1 MQLFYTLLSLFVL
14 ETLCHNVKTDG
25 FSIISH
31 NPSIEYI
38 KVLDKTNREKIEV
51 YTGPHHK
58 LPLCESE
65 FKEQCTAY
73 FERYFEILANED
85 PQILP
90 WDIPHEFKSIT
101 DIMFDWCKKT
111 NEFSNIKGLIVHKFS
126 VLEHLFRHGFTEKML
141 QNCLEIENFSKTPII
156 VVYNPGEKA
165 LLLLRK
171 AESRKLEIATEI
183 ALSNND
189 LKLFILLFHDVLA
202 NSGMKI
208 VPVVVTDQKFNQDNF
223 YCHLCL
229 NHVLSL
235 NEFPDTEKFN
245 SFWENRGS
253 YFETEYKGEI
263 DEALSKTFSAKLA
276 GILAAAHLHHN
287 YIPVFTNK
295 QNVDQHME
303 HLTVLLTP
311 EQLDIYYSQDKHM
324 IVKGG
329 FGCGKSIIAAAML
342 QKISESL
349 EEDEK
354 LIHVCYDPRSELLS
368 QMSKNYQDKSIGGK
382 VVTLNNKDGL
392 KLSAIIEHVT
402 KQERSRKINVVVD
415 EYDGEDLDESE
426 VGKLNKVF
434 SESLKESF
442 IVLIVQPIEKERVID
457 RIPQKKNQFGKLKTM
472 KIYDLTLN
480 MRNSIEIHQM
490 VEATKEVLKEEKTV
504 FIHPKGSKRSLQLI
518 NIKENSN
525 SDKSVSMQE
534 NPRQPTFES
543 KHEFAGQPEE
553 NSSNSKMGL
562 DEAQAI
568 IGSPEVDA
576 SGRSSTESKFVYAE
590 VDKTGHQ
597 INTKRPVLFE
607 LEDKEEF
614 HKYLSLAIC
623 LKKLFTLRKKYVVLH
638 FHTETNVIPSALRF
652 AFEHFNIKKYI
663 TTTYKEFESSKQS
676 ILVCS
681 FPSFR
686 GLEYPIITVLIDSN
700 IYFVQHYLVE
710 TFARCTSKL
719 YVIVLKNSPIMAKV
733 TKEWKTKELVSQGE
747 INISSKAKQ
756 RGEFK
761 INKGENHNTMDV
773 TFKSEYYKKLEE
785 AFKQISK
792 SEDETIKP
800 IIERRAKEII
810 DQNR

>member
-1 MQLFYTLLSLFVL
+1 M
-14 ETLCHNVKTDG
+14 CHNKKTDG

-31 NPSIEYI
+31 NPCIEYI
-38 KVLDKTNREKIEV
+38 KEVLDKKNTENIDV
-51 YTGPHHK
+51 YTGPHHELQICQSK
-58 LPLCESE
+58 

-73 FERYFEILANED
+73 FERYFEVLANED

-90 WDIPHEFKSIT
+90 WKIPHEFKSIT
-101 DIMFDWCKKT
+101 DIMFDWCKET
-111 NEFSNIKGLIVHKFS
+111 NEFSNIKGLVVHSFF
-126 VLEHLFRHGFTEKML
+126 VLEHLFRHGFTKKML
-141 QNCLEIENFSKTPII
+141 QDCLQIENFSETPII

-171 AESRKLEIATEI
+171 AESKKLATDI
-183 ALSNND
+183 ALSIND

-202 NSGMKI
+202 NTGMKLVSLVI
-208 VPVVVTDQKFNQDNF
+208 TDQKVNPDDCD
-223 YCHLCL
+223 CHLCL

-235 NEFPDTEKFN
+235 QEFLDIGEFN
-245 SFWENRGS
+245 FFWKERGG

-263 DEALSKTFSAKLA
+263 NEVLSKTISAKLA
-276 GILAAAHLHHN
+276 GILGAALLHPN
-287 YIPVFTNK
+287 YIPIFTDK
-295 QNVDQHME
+295 QNVHQHME

-311 EQLDIYYSQDKHM
+311 EQLDVYYSQNKHM

-342 QKISESL
+342 QKIFKGL

-368 QMSKNYQDKSIGGK
+368 QMAKINQDKSIDDR

-392 KLSAIIEHVT
+392 NLSAIIENVT
-402 KQERSRKINVVVD
+402 KQERTGKINVVVD

-426 VGKLNKVF
+426 GGKLNQVF

-442 IVLIVQPIEKERVID
+442 IVLIAQPIEKERVINK
-457 RIPQKKNQFGKLKTM
+457 IPQKKNQFGKLETM
-472 KIYDLTLN
+472 KTYDLTLN

-490 VEATKEVLKEEKTV
+490 VETTKEVLKEEKTV
-504 FIHPKGSKRSLQLI
+504 FIHPKGSERSAQLI
-518 NIKENSN
+518 NIKVNYN
-525 SDKSVSMQE
+525 SDKNVSMPE
-534 NPRQPTFES
+534 NPRQPVFES
-543 KHEFAGQPEE
+543 EHEFGGQPKE

-568 IGSPEVDA
+568 IGSSEVDV
-576 SGRSSTESKFVYAE
+576 SGRSSTESKFAFAE
-590 VDKTGHQ
+590 VEKTGHQ

-607 LEDKEEF
+607 LGDEKEF

-623 LKKLFTLRKKYVVLH
+623 LKKLLTIRSKHVVLH

-652 AFEHFNIKKYI
+652 AFEHFDMQKKI
-663 TTTYKEFESSKQS
+663 TTKYKEFQSSENS
-676 ILVCS
+676 VLVCS

-686 GLEYPIITVLIDSN
+686 GLEYPIITVLIDRD

-710 TFARCTSKL
+710 TFSRCTSEL
-719 YVIVLKNSPIMAKV
+719 CIIVLKDSPIMAKV
-733 TKEWKTKELVSQGE
+733 TTEWKTKELICQWGV
-747 INISSKAKQ
+747 NISSKNKQ
-756 RGEFK
+756 RDDIKNK
-761 INKGENHNTMDV
+761 IEKGKNQNTINA
-773 TFKSEYYKKLEE
+773 TFKSEYYGKLEE
-785 AFKQISK
+785 AFKQLSN
-792 SEDETIKP
+792 SNDETMKP
-800 IIERRAKEII
+800 MIEQRAKEII